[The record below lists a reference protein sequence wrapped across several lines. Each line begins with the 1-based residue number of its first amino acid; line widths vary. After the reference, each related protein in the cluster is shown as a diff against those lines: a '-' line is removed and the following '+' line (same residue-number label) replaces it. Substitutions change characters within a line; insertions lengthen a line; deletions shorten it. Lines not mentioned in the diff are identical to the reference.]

1 MVSMEMKDLVKN
13 IDLTQIKSALCVQ
26 PHPDDN
32 EIGMGGTIKVLS
44 QLGVKIT
51 YCTVSK
57 GKGGSN
63 DLSSKTLVE
72 IRQKELKE
80 AGESLGATQ
89 FFQLDLADSHY
100 PDEKEITT
108 QIVQVIR
115 EVKPDVVFTVD
126 PYLLYEAHPTHRKTG
141 MAVLEA
147 CLFSSMKHFPE
158 PDAEIIPQT
167 HQVKAIGFYASAH
180 PNTYID
186 ITHTFEDKINAI
198 FKHKTQFDEQS
209 GQMIK
214 MYLDLQSKNNG
225 KVKGFDRAEAF
236 KLLPMI
242 MTHMMVE
249 SETY

>member
-1 MVSMEMKDLVKN
+1 MEVKDLIKH
-13 IDLTQIKSALCVQ
+13 IDLAQVKSILCVQ

-44 QLGVKIT
+44 QLGIKVS

-63 DLSSKTLVE
+63 TLSSKELVE
-72 IRQKELKE
+72 IRQNELKE
-80 AGESLGATQ
+80 AGTSLGASE
-89 FFQLDLADSHY
+89 FYLLDLNDSHY
-100 PDEKEITT
+100 PDEKELTT
-108 QIVQVIR
+108 QLVEVIR
-115 EVKPDVVFTVD
+115 SVQPDVVFTVD

-147 CLFSSMKHFPE
+147 CLFASMKHFPE
-158 PDAEIIPQT
+158 PDASISPT
-167 HQVKAIGFYASAH
+167 VHQVQAIGFYATAH

-186 ITHTFEDKINAI
+186 ITQTFNDKISAI
-198 FKHKTQFDEQS
+198 FKHKTQFDEKS
-209 GQMIK
+209 SQMIK
-214 MYLDLQSKNNG
+214 AYLDMQSIQFG
-225 KVKGFDRAEAF
+225 KIKGTERAEAF

-242 MTHMMVE
+242 LTHMMVE

>member
-1 MVSMEMKDLVKN
+1 MEIKDLVKN
-13 IDLTQIKSALCVQ
+13 VDITQVKSVLCVQ

-44 QLGVKIT
+44 SLGIKIS

-63 DLSSKTLVE
+63 ELSSKELVE
-72 IRQKELKE
+72 LRQVELKE
-80 AGESLGATQ
+80 AGKSLGAST
-89 FFQLDLADSHY
+89 FYQLDLSDSHY
-100 PDEKEITT
+100 PSEKEFTT
-108 QIVQVIR
+108 KLVEVIR

-126 PYLLYEAHPTHRKTG
+126 PYLLYESHPTHRKTG

-158 PDAEIIPQT
+158 PDAINPPIT
-167 HQVKAIGFYASAH
+167 HRVSAIGFYATAH

-186 ITHTFEDKINAI
+186 ITDTYDDKINAI
-198 FKHKTQFDEQS
+198 LKHKTQFDEQGAQS
-209 GQMIK
+209 IK
-214 MYLDLQSKNNG
+214 MYLDLLSLNNG
-225 KVKGFDRAEAF
+225 KIKGTHRAESF

-242 MTHMMVE
+242 VTHMMVE
-249 SETY
+249 SEDY

>member
-1 MVSMEMKDLVKN
+1 MEIKDLIKN
-13 IDLTQIKSALCVQ
+13 VDITQIKSALCVQ

-44 QLGVKIT
+44 QLGVKIS

-63 DLSSKTLVE
+63 QLSSKELVE
-72 IRQKELKE
+72 IRQRELRD
-80 AGESLGATQ
+80 AGKSLGAEA
-89 FFQLDLADSHY
+89 FYQLDLEDSHY

-108 QIVQVIR
+108 QLVNIIR

-147 CLFSSMKHFPE
+147 CLFASMKHFPE
-158 PDAEIIPQT
+158 PDAAVSVDT
-167 HQVKAIGFYASAH
+167 HQVKAVGFYASAH

-186 ITHTFEDKINAI
+186 ITNTFEDKINAI
-198 FKHKTQFDEQS
+198 LMHKTQFDEQS

-225 KVKGFDRAEAF
+225 KLKGTERAEAF
-236 KLLPMI
+236 KILPMI

>member
-1 MVSMEMKDLVKN
+1 MVSMEIKDFIKN
-13 IDLTQIKSALCVQ
+13 IDLTQVKNVLCVQ

-44 QLGVKIT
+44 QLGIQIS

-63 DLSSKTLVE
+63 ELSSKDLIE

-80 AGESLGATQ
+80 AGESLGASK
-89 FFQLDLADSHY
+89 FYQLDLEDAHY
-100 PDEKEITT
+100 PSEKEITT
-108 QIVQVIR
+108 QLVNVIR

-158 PDAEIIPQT
+158 PDAEISPKT
-167 HQVKAIGFYASAH
+167 HQVKAVGFYATAH

-186 ITHTFEDKINAI
+186 ISQTFEDKINAI

-209 GQMIK
+209 GQMVK
-214 MYLDLQSKNNG
+214 MYLDMQSKNNG
-225 KVKGFDRAEAF
+225 KIHGTERAESF

-242 MTHMMVE
+242 VTHMMVE

>member
-1 MVSMEMKDLVKN
+1 MEIKDFIKN
-13 IDLTQIKSALCVQ
+13 IDITQVKSVLCVQ

-44 QLGVKIT
+44 NLGIKIS

-63 DLSSKTLVE
+63 ELSSKELVE
-72 IRQKELKE
+72 IRQVELKE
-80 AGESLGATQ
+80 AGKSLGAST
-89 FFQLDLADSHY
+89 FYQLDLSDSHY
-100 PDEKEITT
+100 PSEKEFTT
-108 QIVQVIR
+108 QLVEVIR

-158 PDAEIIPQT
+158 PDAINPPNT
-167 HQVKAIGFYASAH
+167 HRVQAIGFYATAH

-186 ITHTFEDKINAI
+186 ITDTYDDKINAI
-198 FKHKTQFDEQS
+198 LKHKTQFDEQGAQS
-209 GQMIK
+209 IK
-214 MYLDLQSKNNG
+214 MYLDLLSQNNG
-225 KVKGFDRAEAF
+225 KIKGTHRAESF

-242 MTHMMVE
+242 VTHMMVE
-249 SETY
+249 SEDY